1 MKKLWSKHAS
11 EYKKTLALSIPVIIA
26 QAGQITVGLIDNIM
40 IGSLGTTELAAA
52 SFTNTLFNLI
62 LIFGMGYSFALT
74 PLLGKSWGE
83 RDNKSVGEWIKSGL
97 IANAGMGIVL
107 TTLLVILYVAMPYMG
122 QPESVLQPSRD
133 YLTILLVSVIP
144 MMIFFA
150 YKQFAEGIG
159 DTKTAMKIM
168 LWANVVNTVGNYMF
182 MFGKLGA
189 PEMGLTGAGIGTL
202 LARLFMAVAFIV
214 LFYRNRKFTKFLKLY
229 SQSKLSIKK
238 LKTVVSLGIPLG
250 GQIVME
256 ACAFGL
262 CAIMMGWVNE
272 VGMAAHQIA
281 ITLST
286 LGFMI
291 YQGLGSGTTIRV
303 SHYKGENNKA
313 GIILATKTAMNL
325 MYVYCAFSVL
335 LFIGGRN
342 LLPLLFTSDP
352 VVIQLAAQML
362 IVCGIFQLV
371 DGIQIILVG
380 TLRGLA
386 DAKIPV
392 IITFIS
398 YFMISLPFS
407 YFSAFHWGF
416 GAVGIWFGFPVGL
429 VVCSWLFQMR
439 YKYLLKKF

>member
-26 QAGQITVGLIDNIM
+26 QAGQITVGLIDNVM
-40 IGSLGTTELAAA
+40 IGKLGTTELACA

-74 PLLGKSWGE
+74 PLIGKSWGE
-83 RDNKSVGEWIKSGL
+83 KDNKSVGEWIKSGL
-97 IANAGMGIVL
+97 IANAGMGALLAIVL
-107 TTLLVILYVAMPYMG
+107 ILLYIAMPYMG

-133 YLTILLVSVIP
+133 YLSILIISVIP
-144 MMIFFA
+144 MMIFYG

-168 LWANVVNTVGNYMF
+168 LWANIVNTLGNYVF
-182 MFGKLGA
+182 MFGKFGA
-189 PEMGLTGAGIGTL
+189 PEMGLIGAGIGTL
-202 LARLFMAVAFIV
+202 MARLFMALAFII
-214 LFYRNRKFTKFLKLY
+214 LFYKNTKFKAFLDIYNK
-229 SQSKLSIKK
+229 SKISVKK
-238 LKTVVSLGIPLG
+238 LKTIVSLGIPLG

-256 ACAFGL
+256 ACAFGI

-272 VGMAAHQIA
+272 VGMAAHQVA

-303 SHYKGENNKA
+303 SHYKGENNKE
-313 GIILATKTAMNL
+313 GIFRATKTAMNL
-325 MYVYCAFSVL
+325 MYVYCAFSIL
-335 LFIGGRN
+335 LFVGGRN
-342 LLPLLFTSDP
+342 ILPLLFTTDQ
-352 VVIQLAAQML
+352 VVIELAAQML
-362 IVCGIFQLV
+362 IVCGVFQLV
-371 DGIQIILVG
+371 DGIQIVLVG

-398 YFMISLPFS
+398 YFLISLPFS

-429 VVCSWLFQMR
+429 VVCSWLFQIR
-439 YKYLLKKF
+439 YKQIMRKI